1 MTASMLSG
9 TTPTTIADVKHS
21 MKPRTTQDKILARY
35 AREFDALKAELM
47 QLGFFCKGTV
57 LHRTLKCGRPT
68 CPCAH
73 DPAQRHGPYFEWP
86 YKVGGKTVN
95 HRLGP
100 EEAKIYREGSRQ
112 YHEAKRLLQRMETLS
127 RRTLERQARLAK
139 G

>member
-21 MKPRTTQDKILARY
+21 MKPRTTPDKTLARY

-100 EEAKIYREGSRQ
+100 EEAKIYGEGSRQ

-127 RRTLERQARLAK
+127 RRALERQARLAK

>member
-1 MTASMLSG
+1 
-9 TTPTTIADVKHS
+9 
-21 MKPRTTQDKILARY
+21 MKPRTTPDKTLARY

-100 EEAKIYREGSRQ
+100 EEAKIYGEGSRQ